1 MLGLRVAPAQ
11 NWPLRCGAIVGTTPG
26 RSVRPE
32 RMTRMGGNK
41 VGSSKK
47 TPRKISL
54 SMAAEELANEMIVL
68 RTVTLD
74 DSAKLA
80 SRSIR
85 RLISVV
91 NACSALMRQHGDLFA
106 AASAVSDVIEIAGQS
121 YGSARSYDSAHR
133 AAVGE
138 AGHLLLG
145 LWIHLDP
152 AGQSESMKEFLAE
165 AGIAL
170 ATGIACKKTT
180 NTEASVDVNEAGL
193 NPLLVVERWSDAKP
207 ELLQR
212 LTAAWERD
220 FRTIPTQINC
230 ERTRLGQTQQHK
242 QVK

>member
-1 MLGLRVAPAQ
+1 M
-11 NWPLRCGAIVGTTPG
+11 
-26 RSVRPE
+26 
-32 RMTRMGGNK
+32 MRMGGNE

-54 SMAAEELANEMIVL
+54 SMAAEELANELIVL

-80 SRSIR
+80 GRSIR

-106 AASAVSDVIEIAGQS
+106 AAGAVSDVIEITGPS

-138 AGHLLLG
+138 AAHLLLG

-152 AGQSESMKEFLAE
+152 AGQSESLKEFLAE
-165 AGIAL
+165 AGMAS
-170 ATGIACKKTT
+170 ATGMACKKTP
-180 NTEASVDVNEAGL
+180 NTGASVVANGAGL
-193 NPLLVVERWSDAKP
+193 SPRLVVERWSEAKV

-230 ERTRLGQTQQHK
+230 ERKRLGQTQQHK
-242 QVK
+242 EGN

>member
-1 MLGLRVAPAQ
+1 M
-11 NWPLRCGAIVGTTPG
+11 
-26 RSVRPE
+26 
-32 RMTRMGGNK
+32 MRMGGNK
-41 VGSSKK
+41 SGSSKK
-47 TPRKISL
+47 SPRKISL
-54 SMAAEELANEMIVL
+54 SVAAEELANELIVL

-106 AASAVSDVIEIAGQS
+106 AAGSVSDVIEIAGQS
-121 YGSARSYDSAHR
+121 YDSARSYDSAHR

-152 AGQSESMKEFLAE
+152 AGQIESMKEFLAE
-165 AGIAL
+165 AGIAIP
-170 ATGIACKKTT
+170 TGIAGKKTS
-180 NTEASVDVNEAGL
+180 NTAASVDANEAGL

-212 LTAAWERD
+212 LSVAWERD
-220 FRTIPTQINC
+220 FRRIPAQIKS
-230 ERTRLGQTQQHK
+230 ERTHLRQMQRHKEGQ
-242 QVK
+242 

>member
-1 MLGLRVAPAQ
+1 M
-11 NWPLRCGAIVGTTPG
+11 
-26 RSVRPE
+26 
-32 RMTRMGGNK
+32 MRMGGNK

-54 SMAAEELANEMIVL
+54 SMAAEELANELIVL

-106 AASAVSDVIEIAGQS
+106 AAGSVSDVIEITGQS
-121 YGSARSYDSAHR
+121 YDSARSYDSAHR

-152 AGQSESMKEFLAE
+152 AGQIESMKEFLAE
-165 AGIAL
+165 AGIA
-170 ATGIACKKTT
+170 IAIGVAGEKTA
-180 NTEASVDVNEAGL
+180 NMAASVGANGTGL
-193 NPLLVVERWSDAKP
+193 SPLLVADRWSEAKA
-207 ELLQR
+207 ELLLR
-212 LTAAWERD
+212 LSAAWERD
-220 FRTIPTQINC
+220 FRTIPAQIKC
-230 ERTRLGQTQQHK
+230 ERTRLGSCAIHAHVRQRK
-242 QVK
+242 S

>member
-1 MLGLRVAPAQ
+1 
-11 NWPLRCGAIVGTTPG
+11 
-26 RSVRPE
+26 
-32 RMTRMGGNK
+32 MGGSK

-47 TPRKISL
+47 TRRKISL
-54 SMAAEELANEMIVL
+54 STAAEELANELIVL

-80 SRSIR
+80 SSSIR

-91 NACSALMRQHGDLFA
+91 NACSALMRQQGDLFA
-106 AASAVSDVIEIAGQS
+106 AAGDVSDVTEITGQS

-165 AGIAL
+165 AGIAT
-170 ATGIACKKTT
+170 ASGVASKKKP
-180 NTEASVDVNEAGL
+180 NRAASVGAGGTGL
-193 NPLLVVERWSDAKP
+193 SPQMVVERWGEAKA
-207 ELLQR
+207 ELLLR
-212 LTAAWERD
+212 LSAAWERD
-220 FRTIPTQINC
+220 FRTIPAQISR
-230 ERTRLGQTQQHK
+230 ERKRLRQAQQHREGK
-242 QVK
+242 